1 MRYLTT
7 AGLAALTLAGPAAGA
22 LAQVYYDPYADP
34 AYARS
39 VQDYNAQSDA
49 YAGRVQDYAAQRSDY
64 ESRRA
69 AYERQLAD
77 YERARAEYDAQY
89 GAGAYERY
97 YGPAPVFIRHY
108 GYAAPVY
115 APCEPARTT
124 HTVVGGVI
132 GALAGAAIGSN
143 VAAHGVRT
151 EGAVLG
157 ALVGGGIGAAVGRS
171 TVSCD
176 AAGYYYSYSQ
186 TYPYR
191 ESRYDYGRPSGRYG
205 YGYYSDMGCR
215 LAVAPAEWRG
225 VTDYRYVRVCPD
237 ADGRYRITG

>member
-7 AGLAALTLAGPAAGA
+7 AGLAALMLTGPTAV
-22 LAQVYYDPYADP
+22 AQTYYDPYDDP

-49 YAGRVQDYAAQRSDY
+49 YAARVDDYAAQ
-64 ESRRA
+64 RA
-69 AYERQLAD
+69 AYERQRAD
-77 YERARAEYDAQY
+77 YERARAEYDAMY
-89 GAGAYERY
+89 GVGAYARY
-97 YGPAPVFIRHY
+97 YGPPPVFRQHY
-108 GYAAPVY
+108 SYATPGY
-115 APCEPARTT
+115 APCEPARSNRALA
-124 HTVVGGVI
+124 GGLI

-157 ALVGGGIGAAVGRS
+157 ALVGGGIGVAVGRS
-171 TVSCD
+171 TVQCD
-176 AAGYYYSYSQ
+176 TAGYYYSYNQ

-191 ESRYDYGRPSGRYG
+191 ESWRDYGRPSGRYD

-215 LAVAPAEWRG
+215 LAVAPAEWNG

-237 ADGRYRITG
+237 PDGRYRITG